1 MDMEQSGGGAIAA
14 RRPQPSPAAAGGGE
28 DLLGALPE
36 DVIVLILLRLDTAAA
51 VRTSVLSSRWRRVW
65 ALLPELCFHLAPDG
79 HRIREILDAPEALS
93 LVCISVTTKA
103 AGPEAAAAWLPSA
116 ARRLSGDLVYHN
128 MTAPARM
135 KKRGDVLLPCFEKA
149 TSIELNMGFL
159 RLALPSLGVF
169 ARLAELSLMRVRF
182 RGQCELGDA
191 VSSPRCPCLQ
201 KLNVY
206 LSRGLHNLSI
216 HSESL
221 LQIVLDNLAS
231 LRELTIVAPNL
242 QRLDVKHSLY
252 KDDESEPVANI
263 TAPQLVFLMWRDV
276 YDPES
281 IHLGNLERLQRLTT
295 NYFNVYGLQEDN
307 QSCLNLLQQFKFI
320 DTLRLPLVWQDIN
333 EYPYLMGDMEMLP
346 QIRFLYLSIFNEGH
360 GFGANLFRVLRIC
373 TGLIKL
379 SLVLRSSSNLECL
392 SGCPCDEPTSWK
404 TEELLLNHLEDI
416 RILNL
421 KGADHEVA
429 FLKQLFKWATVLKKM
444 TIAFDYQVSKSK
456 AEEFRQALAGSSR
469 PETFVGFYMYQDADK
484 RVLVLIKPEDQ
495 GTGL

>member
-1 MDMEQSGGGAIAA
+1 MDMEQSGGGGAIAA

-28 DLLGALPE
+28 DRLGALPD

-65 ALLPELCFHLAPDG
+65 ALLPELRFHLAPDG

-216 HSESL
+216 HS
-221 LQIVLDNLAS
+221 V
-231 LRELTIVAPNL
+231 
-242 QRLDVKHSLY
+242 
-252 KDDESEPVANI
+252 
-263 TAPQLVFLMWRDV
+263 
-276 YDPES
+276 
-281 IHLGNLERLQRLTT
+281 
-295 NYFNVYGLQEDN
+295 
-307 QSCLNLLQQFKFI
+307 
-320 DTLRLPLVWQDIN
+320 
-333 EYPYLMGDMEMLP
+333 
-346 QIRFLYLSIFNEGH
+346 SIFNEGH

-373 TGLIKL
+373 TGLRKL
-379 SLVLRSSSNLECL
+379 SLVLRSSSSLECL
-392 SGCPCDEPTSWK
+392 SDCPCDEPTSWK